1 MENLDRFPSNREIS
15 ISNRRTGDN
24 LSKRESPVQSG
35 KIGTYAFLQ
44 YINVGNE
51 NHLKNNFESHFTV
64 VFFLKS
70 LKVLIVFLSVKEL
83 DIFNIKKKILAP
95 VTLVWFLTYSKIN
108 KNSH

>member
-24 LSKRESPVQSG
+24 LSKWESPVQSG

-51 NHLKNNFESHFTV
+51 NHLKNNFENHFTV
-64 VFFLKS
+64 FFLFFLKS
-70 LKVLIVFLSVKEL
+70 LKVLIVSLNV
-83 DIFNIKKKILAP
+83 KKIRY
-95 VTLVWFLTYSKIN
+95 FQY
-108 KNSH
+108 

>member
-24 LSKRESPVQSG
+24 LSKWESPVQSG

-51 NHLKNNFESHFTV
+51 NHLKNNFENHFTV
-64 VFFLKS
+64 FFFFLKS
-70 LKVLIVFLSVKEL
+70 LKVLIVSLNV
-83 DIFNIKKKILAP
+83 KKIRY
-95 VTLVWFLTYSKIN
+95 FQY
-108 KNSH
+108 

>member
-24 LSKRESPVQSG
+24 LSKWESPVQSG

-51 NHLKNNFESHFTV
+51 NHLKNNFENHFTV
-64 VFFLKS
+64 FLFFFEIVESLNCILKC
-70 LKVLIVFLSVKEL
+70 
-83 DIFNIKKKILAP
+83 KK
-95 VTLVWFLTYSKIN
+95 N
-108 KNSH
+108 